1 MIWIQNTES
10 DIFRQGMNMAV
21 SPQLLESS
29 ISRWKRHEFFN
40 SAVVLGLDIG
50 LEGIGVCVRR
60 GREIVYAKTWQYD
73 VPEAARLES
82 RRQMRAARHCRANR
96 KTRLHRLKKLFE
108 KHGLPWV
115 DEKSETSLHTDPFIL
130 RHRAVRPTGRGLASK
145 EALSLAIRH
154 CVSHRGY
161 DYEYFND
168 EGAYPWGDSIE
179 FKKVLKELSTIWL
192 TAEDAS
198 NARCEAV
205 SFEWSDE
212 QMAEFDKMLTAR
224 TGGPDII
231 EKRLSQHAKG
241 EQNHRRIPAKG
252 EAFPRKFVWQ
262 HLEQIIKRHE
272 HLINDPQ
279 VFLSALAINPKNG
292 GNKEEAIF
300 YYHRKTPAEMREH
313 FEKKRARCPYSE
325 WLGIGSF
332 FVEKRGHQSIRR
344 FSLLEFATT
353 RDIQL
358 TDGRKV
364 PVGEKMTKRFL
375 EWVSTNPEART
386 KKEAKPIIDE
396 LIDALKK
403 EHNAK
408 PAPNTKSPLNK
419 SYFET
424 LRDLLAP
431 SVANRRKNGVMSS
444 AAADHLYTV
453 ATANGFSR
461 EAVNSALKDCQP
473 TSGTRFKSLYD
484 FRRSPTSDV
493 YGVYP
498 QVEFLLGQR
507 VKKDRKPSSG
517 RKLRGTLA
525 HDGKLQRLFKELAPQ
540 LNGKLAPDY
549 CVVETARDLPHNL
562 KQKQEIEAEQKKRRE
577 EREKL
582 FAKFG
587 VTDKG
592 KRNKRLRIKLYSQQD
607 GVCPFSGEKLGDD
620 PLSGMLDIEHL
631 YPESRGGLTVDE
643 NLVLTFEKINRSE
656 KKNRTPREYAATGAH
671 PFEEM
676 LKLTAKMR
684 WSQFKREVF
693 AWNKPDDIPPFG
705 NVTRTAQLAKQLHAE
720 LTRWMAIEGDSNRI
734 AERLGTPSGFQTAAC
749 RRAWQLPE
757 KDRNDLTHHLVDA
770 AILAHIPPREGQNF
784 ARYGGIFFPR
794 WIPEKKRVVLDVLPS
809 LGPDP
814 QQIGVLTA
822 PDAPECPILRHRS
835 RSTSRQMNYTT
846 LLGLGERR
854 QLSYRKPLDK
864 ASFKG
869 DAVQLEKEL
878 NRLGFSPSRC
888 PKREELNRWLN
899 SESKNT
905 LILRDGTPVSAIL
918 ADSDKFHTPF
928 GFTAQINSNGE
939 WQGIK
944 IFRERFDALE
954 IWAGT
959 DAKNRL
965 VYFSQRRPSETAMRA
980 LLQLGFRW
988 FQWASRQPE
997 WNHLSTD
1004 PKVKKVA
1011 SALRRYNLHRKKHSW
1026 MLSRPKAKEILKAL
1040 VYLGFDLAGESP
1052 ECRWNQFQEI
1062 IWGKNTAKN
1071 IHRVRMEGDQ
1081 GQKKWAEF
1089 QKGDSFLISFDQ
1101 SGEISSDPRLTVTRR
1116 WFSVSAINTSGKVE
1130 FSMLLEK
1137 PIKDT
1142 DGKRA
1147 RKNIDGIPYSFEKSA
1162 PKELASIIGLPAP
1175 DDSSPYP
1182 NQRATGPARPS
1193 GEVDFRLK

>member
-1 MIWIQNTES
+1 
-10 DIFRQGMNMAV
+10 MAV
-21 SPQLLESS
+21 SPQSLESS
-29 ISRWKRHEFFN
+29 IARWKGHDFFN
-40 SAVVLGLDIG
+40 SAVVLGLDVG
-50 LEGIGVCVRR
+50 LEGLGVCVRR

-115 DEKSETSLHTDPFIL
+115 DEKSETSLHTDPYLL
-130 RHRAVRPTGRGLASK
+130 RHRAVRPTGSGLASK

-212 QMAEFDKMLTAR
+212 QMAEFDKILASR

-272 HLINDPQ
+272 HLINDPHG
-279 VFLSALAINPKNG
+279 FLAALAVNPKNG
-292 GNKEEAIF
+292 GSKEESIF

-313 FEKKRARCPYSE
+313 FEKKRARCPYAE
-325 WLGIGSF
+325 WLGLGNF
-332 FVEKRGHQSIRR
+332 FAEKREHQSIRR
-344 FSLLEFATT
+344 FSLLEFTVT

-358 TDGRKV
+358 ADGRKV

-375 EWVSTNPEART
+375 DWIATNLNART
-386 KKEAKPIIDE
+386 AKEAKPVIDE
-396 LIDALKK
+396 LIEALKK

-419 SYFET
+419 SFFET

-444 AAADHLYTV
+444 AAADHLYTI
-453 ATANGFSR
+453 ATASGYSR

-484 FRRSPTSDV
+484 FRRSPTSDL

-507 VKKDRKPSSG
+507 IKKDRKPSSG

-540 LNGKLAPDY
+540 LSGKLAPDY

-592 KRNKRLRIKLYSQQD
+592 KRNERLRIKLYSQQD

-620 PLSGMLDIEHL
+620 PLSGTLDIEHL

-643 NLVLTFEKINRSE
+643 NLVLTFATINRTE
-656 KKNRTPREYAATGAH
+656 KKNHTPREYAATGARS
-671 PFEEM
+671 FEEM
-676 LKLTAKMR
+676 LKHTAKMR
-684 WSQFKREVF
+684 WGQFKREVF
-693 AWNKPDDIPPFG
+693 AWNSPYEIPPFG
-705 NVTRTAQLAKQLHAE
+705 NITRTAQLAKQLHAE
-720 LTRWMAIEGDSNRI
+720 LTRWMGIEGDSNRI

-749 RRAWQLPE
+749 RRAWLLPE

-784 ARYGGIFFPR
+784 TRYGGIFFPH

-814 QQIGVLTA
+814 QHIGVLTA
-822 PDAPECPILRHRS
+822 ADALECPILRHRS
-835 RSTSRQMNYTT
+835 SSNKRSIHDKTIFRIMSDGTLAYRDEFPAKETIASVSALRELLTSSGIPLTYRSSLGVEKPLIPSDSVLRNWLDKPGDEPLRLLNGTSVRSRWKFSGKGSLKDDPSGFHAQWNEQGQLTGIKSILGRWDSLELWRGWNEKKKRWEYYKRLIPSPAVMRSLRSLGYSWSKKNKRPWRTEAPT
-846 LLGLGERR
+846 SDVSLEKLLGSNLPPYARRAVHPLTKKPVVFSLGDTFLAGCTADGKLAKRGQTPAR
-854 QLSYRKPLDK
+854 QEWVRISAIMAEGGGRIRFTSVQYSDRKPLEPMSADD
-864 ASFKG
+864 F
-869 DAVQLEKEL
+869 AV
-878 NRLGFSPSRC
+878 
-888 PKREELNRWLN
+888 
-899 SESKNT
+899 
-905 LILRDGTPVSAIL
+905 I
-918 ADSDKFHTPF
+918 
-928 GFTAQINSNGE
+928 
-939 WQGIK
+939 
-944 IFRERFDALE
+944 
-954 IWAGT
+954 AG
-959 DAKNRL
+959 
-965 VYFSQRRPSETAMRA
+965 
-980 LLQLGFRW
+980 LL
-988 FQWASRQPE
+988 P
-997 WNHLSTD
+997 
-1004 PKVKKVA
+1004 
-1011 SALRRYNLHRKKHSW
+1011 
-1026 MLSRPKAKEILKAL
+1026 
-1040 VYLGFDLAGESP
+1040 
-1052 ECRWNQFQEI
+1052 
-1062 IWGKNTAKN
+1062 
-1071 IHRVRMEGDQ
+1071 
-1081 GQKKWAEF
+1081 
-1089 QKGDSFLISFDQ
+1089 
-1101 SGEISSDPRLTVTRR
+1101 
-1116 WFSVSAINTSGKVE
+1116 
-1130 FSMLLEK
+1130 
-1137 PIKDT
+1137 
-1142 DGKRA
+1142 
-1147 RKNIDGIPYSFEKSA
+1147 
-1162 PKELASIIGLPAP
+1162 P

-1182 NQRATGPARPS
+1182 HQRAARPAHPS
-1193 GEVDFRLK
+1193 GEVDFRLQ